1 ATADMAFVDQLVS
14 DARHR
19 RDRDGQLE
27 LPRQPRG
34 VDPHDTPLHIH
45 ERASG
50 EAGVER
56 QVQPHELIDLPAA
69 PRPPAAPEG
78 AYDAPA
84 HARPVSHRQHD
95 VAHLSEP
102 GSPRSASG
110 RSVSWTRRTARS
122 VPGSRATRLAATVRP
137 SGAMIVMSS
146 SERTV

>member
-1 ATADMAFVDQLVS
+1 MAFVDQLVS

-69 PRPPAAPEG
+69 PRPPAAPE
-78 AYDAPA
+78 APSTA
-84 HARPVSHRQHD
+84 PPQPRPC
-95 VAHLSEP
+95 
-102 GSPRSASG
+102 SPPRPEVPNLNQPRTPKAS
-110 RSVSWTRRTARS
+110 
-122 VPGSRATRLAATVRP
+122 
-137 SGAMIVMSS
+137 
-146 SERTV
+146 